1 MKKPLTLL
9 GAAALLASGAV
20 SAQTVFTVSSWVPPT
35 HGLSTAQ
42 KEWCDILEKNSNGR
56 MKCNILPRAPVAGPG
71 TLDAVKNGVL
81 DISFTVQGYTPGRFV
96 LTKMAE
102 FPFLGESAE
111 ATSVA
116 YQRIAQKYPEFVA
129 EHVKQGVKPLA
140 FFTHGPGIVFNTKR
154 PITRADDLTRLKFRI
169 GGGFI
174 NDITKQLNMNVTL
187 KPAPDS
193 YELLTTGVMDGTLF
207 PAESLDSFKIDKVV
221 KHATTFPGGLYN
233 TSFVFMMNPAK
244 YDRLSAD
251 DKKVIDAISGEFVA
265 RMFGKSWDRV
275 DRIATENMKKNN
287 IAITKADPAFVSE
300 VTVVINKLERDWAAE
315 ATAKGGLKSAASVLA
330 EFRAEAAKLK

>member
-1 MKKPLTLL
+1 MKKQLTLL
-9 GAAALLASGAV
+9 GAAALLTGGAV

-56 MKCNILPRAPVAGPG
+56 MKCNILPRAPVAPPG

-116 YQRIAQKYPEFVA
+116 YQRIAQKHPEFVA
-129 EHVKQGVKPLA
+129 EHAKQGVKPLA

-154 PITRADDLTRLKFRI
+154 PITRADDLTRLKFRV

-193 YELLTTGVMDGTLF
+193 YELLSSGVMDGTLF

-244 YDRLSAD
+244 YDRLSAE
-251 DKKVIDAISGEFVA
+251 DKKVIDGISGEFVA

-287 IAITKADPAFVSE
+287 IAITQADRAFVSE
-300 VTVVINKLERDWAAE
+300 VAVVINKLERDWAAE
-315 ATAKGGLKSAASVLA
+315 ATDKGGLKSAASVLA

>member
-1 MKKPLTLL
+1 MKKLL
-9 GAAALLASGAV
+9 PALAASALMAAGGA

-56 MKCNILPRAPVAGPG
+56 MKCNILPRAPVGPAG

-81 DISFTVQGYTPGRFV
+81 DISFTVQGYTPGRFA

-116 YQRIAQKYPEFVA
+116 YQRIAQKYPEFTA
-129 EHVKQGVKPLA
+129 EHVKQGIKPLA

-193 YELLTTGVMDGTLF
+193 YELLSTGVMDGTLF

-287 IAITKADPAFVSE
+287 VAITKADPAFVSE

-315 ATAKGGLKSAASVLA
+315 AAKGGLKNAASVLA
-330 EFRAEAAKLK
+330 EFRSEAAKLK